1 MPTSEKAEL
10 IRRQAAIL
18 MADVAGYSRLMASD
32 GPGTVA
38 ALDTARAAF
47 REQIAAR
54 RGHVVD
60 MAGDSVLAVFED
72 ASAAVRSALTI
83 QAQLA
88 AIFASVAEPQ
98 RMRFRIGLHQ
108 GEVMGK
114 ADGTVYGDGV
124 NIAARLESL
133 AEAGGITASAAV
145 AEAVRDADDVHFV
158 DQGEQLVKNIPYPVH
173 AYRWV
178 TADRQTPP
186 GAVPH
191 AVKTTRHPSIAV
203 LPFVNLSHDPEQD
216 YFAEGIAE
224 DLITALSRLRW
235 LTVVARNSSFTY
247 KGRAQDVREIGKSLN
262 ARYVL
267 EGSVRKVGERVR
279 VSCRLVDSS
288 DGKQLWAEKYDRD
301 LAGTFELQDE
311 ITLTLAGTIEPELS
325 RAEQERVLRKP
336 VDNLDAWDLFQ
347 RALWH
352 FWQYTKPAHAEARR
366 LLQQALLRDPQFAP
380 AHSYLALSHFSGF
393 INGLDMAPDSFKL
406 ACESAERA
414 LALDDKEAMSRFVL
428 GRVHT
433 LMGRAA
439 AGVEELRTAVR
450 LNPSFAQAHFGLGAA
465 LHTLDRWEE
474 AVEACVTAERL
485 SPHDGMVSSFQ
496 STRALALAMGGQ
508 HDEARRVARLATQ
521 SPTTPFWSHA
531 ALASILGNMGYADE
545 AAAALAR
552 LLEIRPDFS
561 VTLFDQV
568 FRPLMT
574 EAGQAAKPSLS
585 RAQFLGGLYK
595 AGLPQ
600 SNASE
605 GNP

>member
-1 MPTSEKAEL
+1 MSSTEKAQL

-54 RGHVVD
+54 RGQVVD
-60 MAGDSVLAVFED
+60 MAGDSVLAVFDE
-72 ASAAVRSALTI
+72 AGAAVRSALMI

-145 AEAVRDADDVHFV
+145 AEAVRDADYVHFV

-186 GAVPH
+186 GALPH

-247 KGRAQDVREIGKSLN
+247 KGRVLDVREIGKSLN

-267 EGSVRKVGERVR
+267 EGSVRKAGDRVR

-288 DGKQLWAEKYDRD
+288 DGNQLWAEKYDRD

-311 ITLTLAGTIEPELS
+311 ITLILAGTIEPELS

-366 LLQQALLRDPQFAP
+366 LLHQAVLRDPQFAP
-380 AHSYLALSHFSGF
+380 AHSYLALSYFSSF
-393 INGLDMAPDSFKL
+393 INGLDMSPDSFRL
-406 ACESAERA
+406 ACECAERA

-428 GRVHT
+428 GRVYT
-433 LMGRAA
+433 LMGRVA

-450 LNPSFAQAHFGLGAA
+450 LNPSFAQAHYGLGAA
-465 LHTLDRWEE
+465 MYVLERWED

-485 SPHDGMVSSFQ
+485 SPHDPMLSAFQ
-496 STRALALAMGGQ
+496 STRAVALALGGQ
-508 HDEARRVARLATQ
+508 LEEASHVARLATQ
-521 SPTTPFWSHA
+521 SPTASYWSHA
-531 ALASILGNMGYADE
+531 ALASILGNLGYADE

-552 LLEIRPDFS
+552 LLAIRPDFS
-561 VTLFDQV
+561 VALFDQV
-568 FRPLMT
+568 FRPPQAQ
-574 EAGQAAKPSLS
+574 AGQSAKPSLA
-585 RAQFLGGLYK
+585 RALFLGGLYK
-595 AGLPQ
+595 AGLAQPT
-600 SNASE
+600 STE
-605 GNP
+605 GKQ

>member
-1 MPTSEKAEL
+1 MPTTEKAQL

-60 MAGDSVLAVFED
+60 MAGDSVLAVFDE
-72 ASAAVRSALTI
+72 AGAAVRSALTI

-88 AIFASVAEPQ
+88 AIFASVAEPK

-186 GAVPH
+186 GALPH

-311 ITLTLAGTIEPELS
+311 ITLILAGTIEPELS

-406 ACESAERA
+406 ACECAQRA

-428 GRVHT
+428 GRVYT
-433 LMGRAA
+433 LMGRVS
-439 AGVEELRTAVR
+439 AGVEELRSAVR
-450 LNPSFAQAHFGLGAA
+450 LNPSFAQAHYGLGAA
-465 LHTLDRWEE
+465 LYVLERWEE
-474 AVEACVTAERL
+474 AVEAAATAERL
-485 SPHDGMVSSFQ
+485 SPHDPMLSAFQ
-496 STRALALAMGGQ
+496 STRAVALAFGGQ
-508 HDEARRVARLATQ
+508 LEEARHVAGLATQ
-521 SPTTPFWSHA
+521 SPTASYWSHA
-531 ALASILGNMGYADE
+531 ALVSILGNLGYADE

-552 LLEIRPDFS
+552 LLELRPDFS
-561 VTLFDQV
+561 VALFDQV
-568 FRPLMT
+568 FRPLKA
-574 EAGQAAKPSLS
+574 EAGQAVKPSLA
-585 RAQFLGGLYK
+585 RAQFLGGLHK

-600 SNASE
+600 PKSSE
-605 GNP
+605 GHP